1 MKNIFFF
8 VVLFCMTSLFAQK
21 KNIQTPILASW
32 EQFEQLEK
40 NGLYK
45 NALQLLTP
53 LLDQAIKENN
63 VGDFQ
68 RALNEYIFTTENA
81 LLEEDEKLLLLN
93 QLERKI
99 DQTKVPLNNLGH
111 LFLAHLYEQY
121 GYQWGLYDEF
131 KITINKTTLT
141 NRTQAIHYHYQ
152 KALIHFEELMH
163 YPAKEIHTLSYQ
175 SDSLINIFKPTL
187 LDYGITEIENQFQN
201 RNYNDTTLFYQTE
214 NLLNYPKDTLLS
226 LYYQLENF
234 HWKNNNHYAYVETVF
249 QRINYINAWTNT
261 TSKNDVE
268 NPFHSKRGTPHP
280 IARKDINYAW
290 LFEKLKKSPAAMKVQ
305 LKEAM
310 KLNEL
315 GETYDWK
322 TNSAVKNKKEEA
334 VKLIEKSC
342 SSYPNSLYYHEAQEL
357 LFDIKNTS
365 LEAKIEGKTL
375 PNTSNL
381 LSVTYKNIDSI
392 YLTIYHI
399 EKIINDTSKNFFKD
413 FKLKPLY
420 KETLQ
425 LNKNGLY
432 NKHTKDFILPAWKQ
446 TGKFLVLISEN
457 EKTEQSLTTE
467 DSIDSHLKFSH
478 LTIDVHE
485 HTAIYKSENG
495 NGILHVHDITSGK
508 PLAKTKVIV
517 KTGYNQSKKVTH
529 YTTDKN
535 GECNFPLNDNQAN
548 WTVNYKNDSIESS
561 IYGYGQ
567 PEEDKDEIHFQILTD
582 RAIYR
587 PGQTVYYKIYAYKIQ
602 NHIKSVVKNEKLN
615 IIIEDVNNKELF
627 ISENEFSTNE
637 FGTYSSSFTLPKSG
651 FSLGQISILVSDKED
666 DYDGET
672 YIQVEE
678 YKRPTFY
685 IENKFTKNEYQLGES
700 ITFKGKVM
708 SYADYPITNANVKI
722 AINSSSYHWR
732 ENQSPFHKDTVL
744 KTNAKGE
751 YSYTFLLPSNS
762 KYGMNLNIK
771 SIVTNQ
777 TGETQENEIGKF
789 IGNKKNEWSVC
800 VPNEILSSENNIIHF
815 NLTDSVKVNIPF
827 QLVLLRENNNRNEII
842 QTFDEQEFQGFKQL
856 EFNKLLPNCSY
867 YQSQIKPAFDTLLT
881 EKLYTN
887 DSISIQKLTNNI
899 PGFYKLTYYFI
910 NNQNDTIIETKE
922 IKSIDIT
929 NEDKQHNEALWIK
942 PYLQFPTIGQIV
954 PILIGTK
961 FNNQIVH
968 YRIYRDNHLIE
979 QKTIKIDKRKT
990 IYYTIKKVDIDGISL
1005 EVYLVKQGD
1014 FHTRN
1019 CSIDISQQ
1027 TKQIKLKIE
1036 TKRSFLS
1043 PGQKEKWV
1051 ISQQSTLN
1059 NDKEL
1064 AVTMTD
1070 ASLDKINP
1078 SNWKFKRNKYDRIEF
1093 NQWSYYNLQLDQY
1106 HDNLYSWNNWKNE
1119 IFSYT
1124 FINKETKG
1132 YFKKIKQYEIPL
1144 INKDGGVMS
1153 KMSIRESKSDDSNYF
1168 IDGIKVRGSSNLP
1181 KSALETVTI
1190 INGGTPA
1197 TYGDNS
1203 GSVTSIKPSLPRT
1216 NFNET
1221 AFFYP
1226 NLYADKEGKFSFEF
1240 TLPDA
1245 LTTWKFRALAHDKE
1259 MNKGQ
1264 LTEYF
1269 IAQKELMVQPNA
1281 PRFLRAGDTI
1291 EFTAT
1296 IVNITEKNV
1305 PIDASL
1311 EWFNPFTNEVIPDVF
1326 GKLDV
1331 QKIILTGKQSKTVSW
1346 RLAIPEKDLDLVA
1359 YHIKASSELF
1369 TDSEEKALPILS
1381 NRVLV
1386 TEALPI
1392 TIEEKGNYTFELDKL
1407 SKSTS
1412 TTQQHQNVVFD
1423 FTSNPVW
1430 SAVKSLPSASTTTY
1444 QSADALFNAYYI
1456 NALGSKILTSNPSIK
1471 QVIAN
1476 WNVSSSEL
1484 TKQPSLNTVDLTETP
1499 WVNAAQSESEQR
1511 KEIAFFLNENNLL
1524 NQQKN
1529 YHDQLYRQR
1538 NADGGWSWFAGG
1550 ISNPYITTD
1559 IVFGMA
1565 QLNEGV
1571 SELTQSINFLNEYFN
1586 TTYNTQKRNG
1596 SINDNWISANEIKW
1610 LYIQATYYISNNELI
1625 SHLNKCLNN
1634 SWTKLSLK
1642 QQALAGMY
1650 LLKAGN
1656 TTFAAKIAASIQNRA
1671 TKRKNTGTYWNE
1683 KYYSNSEAI
1692 ETQAYILQFFASL
1705 KSETSLMSSIQ
1716 LSLLNQK
1723 RGQLW
1728 ENSAT
1733 TATVINAFL
1742 SVPSIPIQTK
1752 VSANIRIANIPL
1764 SGSTNEL
1771 GDITH
1776 VWTKSEITPKLGKVE
1791 ITQNENNPS
1800 FGSLT
1805 YAYTENIQK
1814 VNNSTT
1820 GLTIEKEI
1828 YLIKGEQEILVS
1840 PKTNLKV
1847 GDQLRIRLK
1856 VTSDRA
1862 LDFVHIKD
1870 LKASGMENVNQLSSY
1885 GYGKNVSYYTTP
1897 YDNRTSFFIENLP
1910 KGKSSVSYDVR
1921 LTHKGTQSIGYALV
1935 ECLYAPEFRGNTSGT
1950 KIVVE

>member
-8 VVLFCMTSLFAQK
+8 VVLFSMTSLFAQK

-63 VGDFQ
+63 IGEFQ
-68 RALNEYIFTTENA
+68 RALNEHIFTTENA

-93 QLERKI
+93 QLENKI

-152 KALIHFEELMH
+152 KALIHFEELIH

-201 RNYNDTTLFYQTE
+201 RNYNDTALFYQTE

-290 LFEKLKKSPAAMKVQ
+290 LFEKLKNSPAAMKVQ

-457 EKTEQSLTTE
+457 EKTEQRLTTE

-495 NGILHVHDITSGK
+495 NGILHVHDVMNGK

-517 KTGYNQSKKVTH
+517 KTGYNQSKKITH

-535 GECNFPLNDNQAN
+535 GECIFPLNDNQAN

-582 RAIYR
+582 RSIYR

-615 IIIEDVNNKELF
+615 IIVEDENNKELF

-678 YKRPTFY
+678 YKKPTFY
-685 IENKFTKNEYQLGES
+685 VENKFTKNEYQLGES

-722 AINSSSYHWR
+722 VINSSSYHWR
-732 ENQSPFHKDTVL
+732 ENQSPFNKDTIL
-744 KTNAKGE
+744 KTNASGE
-751 YSYTFLLPSNS
+751 YSCTFLLPSNS

-771 SIVTNQ
+771 SVVTNQ

-789 IGNKKNEWSVC
+789 IGNKKNEWSVY

-815 NLTDSVKVNIPF
+815 NLTDSVKEKIPF
-827 QLVLLRENNNRNEII
+827 QLILMRENNNRNEIS
-842 QTFDEQEFQGFKQL
+842 QTFDEQEFQGIKQV

-881 EKLYTN
+881 EKKYIN

-899 PGFYKLTYYFI
+899 PGTYKLTYYLI

-922 IKSIDIT
+922 IKSIDLT

-990 IYYTIKKVDIDGISL
+990 IYYTIKKEDIDGISL

-1019 CSIDISQQ
+1019 SSIDISQQ

-1070 ASLDKINP
+1070 ASLDKIVTSDWYFYNYISNP
-1078 SNWKFKRNKYDRIEF
+1078 NYDNWNNLNISSDLNFTENWKSRYLYINNLGGTFELSNGSGYGRGYGTGNRNKVGG
-1093 NQWSYYNLQLDQY
+1093 
-1106 HDNLYSWNNWKNE
+1106 E
-1119 IFSYT
+1119 I
-1124 FINKETKG
+1124 
-1132 YFKKIKQYEIPL
+1132 
-1144 INKDGGVMS
+1144 M
-1153 KMSIRESKSDDSNYF
+1153 KMSVRSSKDINDSSDSFGNVNRELSTSN
-1168 IDGIKVRGSSNLP
+1168 
-1181 KSALETVTI
+1181 
-1190 INGGTPA
+1190 
-1197 TYGDNS
+1197 
-1203 GSVTSIKPSLPRT
+1203 KPSTPRT

-1226 NLYADKEGKFSFEF
+1226 NLYANKEGKFSFEF

-1245 LTTWKFRALAHDKE
+1245 LTTWKLRALAHDKE

-1291 EFTAT
+1291 EFAAT

-1311 EWFNPFTNEVIPDVF
+1311 EWFNPFTNEVIPNVF

-1331 QKIILTGKQSKTVSW
+1331 QKVILTGKQSKTVSW
-1346 RLAIPEKDLDLVA
+1346 KLAIPEKDLDLVA
-1359 YHIKASSELF
+1359 YRIKASSELF
-1369 TDSEEKALPILS
+1369 TDSEEKALLILS

-1430 SAVKSLPSASTTTY
+1430 SAVKSLPSVSTTTY

-1511 KEIAFFLNENNLL
+1511 KEIAFYLNENNLL

-1529 YHDQLYRQR
+1529 YHDQLYQQR
-1538 NADGGWSWFAGG
+1538 NADGGWSWFTGG
-1550 ISNPYITTD
+1550 ISNPYITTE

-1586 TTYNTQKRNG
+1586 TNYNTQKRNG

-1610 LYIQATYYISNNELI
+1610 LYIQATYNISNNELI
-1625 SHLNKCLNN
+1625 THLNKCLNN

-1705 KSETSLMSSIQ
+1705 KSEPSLMSSIQ

-1742 SVPSIPIQTK
+1742 SVPSTPIQTK
-1752 VSANIRIANIPL
+1752 ISANIRIANIPL

-1828 YLIKGEQEILVS
+1828 YLIQGEQETLVS

-1856 VTSDRA
+1856 VTSDRS

-1885 GYGKNVSYYTTP
+1885 GYGKNVSYYITP

-1910 KGKSSVSYDVR
+1910 KGKSSLSYDVR

-1935 ECLYAPEFRGNTSGT
+1935 ECLYAPEFRGNTSGA

>member
-1 MKNIFFF
+1 
-8 VVLFCMTSLFAQK
+8 MTSLFAQK

-63 VGDFQ
+63 IGDFQ
-68 RALNEYIFTTENA
+68 RALNQYIFTTENA

-93 QLERKI
+93 QLENKI

-152 KALIHFEELMH
+152 KALIHFEELIH
-163 YPAKEIHTLSYQ
+163 YPAKEIHVLSYQ

-201 RNYNDTTLFYQTE
+201 SNYNDTAIFYQTE

-226 LYYQLENF
+226 LYYLLENF
-234 HWKNNNHYAYVETVF
+234 HWKNNNQYAYVETVF

-280 IARKDINYAW
+280 IARKEINYAW
-290 LFEKLKKSPAAMKVQ
+290 LFEKLKNSPAAMKVQ

-322 TNSAVKNKKEEA
+322 TNDAVKNKKEEA

-357 LFDIKNTS
+357 LFGIKNTS
-365 LEAKIEGKTL
+365 LEAKMEGKIL

-399 EKIINDTSKNFFKD
+399 ERIINDTSKNFFKE

-446 TGKFLVLISEN
+446 IGKFLVLISEN
-457 EKTEQSLTTE
+457 EKTEQRLTTE

-478 LTIDVHE
+478 LTIAVHE
-485 HTAIYKSENG
+485 HTAIYKTENG

-529 YTTDKN
+529 YYTDKN
-535 GECNFPLNDNQAN
+535 GECIFPLNDNQAN
-548 WTVNYKNDSIESS
+548 WTVNYKNDSIGSS

-587 PGQTVYYKIYAYKIQ
+587 PGQTIFYKIYAYKIQ
-602 NHIKSVVKNEKLN
+602 NHIKSVVRNEKLKIYFKDQN
-615 IIIEDVNNKELF
+615 QQEIF
-627 ISENEFSTNE
+627 ISENEFITND

-685 IENKFTKNEYQLGES
+685 VENKFTKNEYQLGES
-700 ITFKGKVM
+700 ITFKGKVI
-708 SYADYPITNANVKI
+708 SYADYPITNATVKI
-722 AINSSSYHWR
+722 SIRSSSYDWR
-732 ENQSPFHKDTVL
+732 GNQSPFHLDTLL
-744 KTNAKGE
+744 KTNSIGE
-751 YSYTFLLPSNS
+751 YNYTFTTPNHL
-762 KYGMNLNIK
+762 KYGVNLTVN

-777 TGETQENEIGKF
+777 AGETEENEISKF
-789 IGNKKNEWSVC
+789 IGNKKKEWAVYSPEEVL
-800 VPNEILSSENNIIHF
+800 NSENNTIHF
-815 NLTDSVKVNIPF
+815 TLSDSVIEKIPF
-827 QLVLLRENNNRNEII
+827 QLIVLRENNNSRKIS
-842 QTFDEQEFQGFKQL
+842 QTFNEQEFKGFKQV

-881 EKLYTN
+881 EKKYVN

-899 PGFYKLTYYFI
+899 PGTYKLTYYFI

-922 IKSIDIT
+922 IKSIDLT

-942 PYLQFPTIGQIV
+942 PHLQFPTIGQTL

-968 YRIYRDNHLIE
+968 YRIYRDNHPIE

-990 IYYTIKKVDIDGISL
+990 IYYTIKKEDIDGISL

-1036 TKRSFLS
+1036 TKRSILS

-1051 ISQQSTLN
+1051 ISQQSNLN

-1070 ASLDKINP
+1070 ASLDKIIS
-1078 SNWKFKRNKYDRIEF
+1078 SNWKFNLFKRY
-1093 NQWSYYNLQLDQY
+1093 SY
-1106 HDNLYSWNNWKNE
+1106 HDNWNNLNIPSYINFTENWQNRYVYINNLGDTIE
-1119 IFSYT
+1119 INT
-1124 FINKETKG
+1124 G
-1132 YFKKIKQYEIPL
+1132 
-1144 INKDGGVMS
+1144 
-1153 KMSIRESKSDDSNYF
+1153 
-1168 IDGIKVRGSSNLP
+1168 RGFG
-1181 KSALETVTI
+1181 
-1190 INGGTPA
+1190 NGG
-1197 TYGDNS
+1197 NS
-1203 GSVTSIKPSLPRT
+1203 GRITSISRSNSRMNIDEEPILQQESILVFKAPEKADIKIDDLNSNNRFNTSNSNNGNISVNSNPRT

-1269 IAQKELMVQPNA
+1269 IAQKVLMVQPNA

-1291 EFTAT
+1291 EFAAT
-1296 IVNITEKNV
+1296 VVNITEKNV
-1305 PIDASL
+1305 PIDVSL

-1346 RLAIPEKDLDLVA
+1346 KLAIPEKDLDLVA
-1359 YHIKASSELF
+1359 YRIKASSELF
-1369 TDSEEKALPILS
+1369 TDREEKALPILS

-1430 SAVKSLPSASTTTY
+1430 SAVKSLPSASATTY

-1456 NALGSKILTSNPSIK
+1456 NALSSKILTSNPTIK

-1476 WNVSSSEL
+1476 CNVSSSEL

-1499 WVNAAQSESEQR
+1499 WINAAQSESEQR
-1511 KEIAFFLNENNLL
+1511 KEMAFFLNENNLL

-1529 YHDQLYRQR
+1529 YHDQLYQQR

-1586 TTYNTQKRNG
+1586 TAYNTQKRNG
-1596 SINDNWISANEIKW
+1596 STNDNWISANEIKW
-1610 LYIQATYYISNNELI
+1610 LYIQATYNISNNELI

-1634 SWTKLSLK
+1634 SWTKLCLK

-1656 TTFAAKIAASIQNRA
+1656 TAFASKIAASIKNRA
-1671 TKRKNTGTYWNE
+1671 IKRKNTGTYWNE

-1705 KSETSLMSSIQ
+1705 KSEPSLISSIQ

-1742 SVPSIPIQTK
+1742 SVPSTPIQTK
-1752 VSANIRIANIPL
+1752 VSANINIANVAL

-1814 VNNSTT
+1814 VDNNTT

-1828 YLIKGEQEILVS
+1828 YLIQGEQETLVS

-1847 GDQLRIRLK
+1847 GGQLRIRLK

-1921 LTHKGTQSIGYALV
+1921 LTHKGAQSIGYALV
-1935 ECLYAPEFRGNTSGT
+1935 ECLYAPEYRGNTSGM